1 MPGLI
6 IWNTVL
12 LNSSRNTG
20 ASQRIPGL
28 TSIQKLC
35 IFAPTPTPTQL
46 EHSLATPKTRLSKDT
61 IYILILFFR
70 TCFQFSLS
78 IGIFLEIIENKMFW
92 KCLQNFS
99 KFLSKCHDFWKRPH
113 QVVERWT
120 RLQTLL
126 KSLWRYSMYHIIYEL
141 RNETSVTNT
150 KLSLS

>member
-1 MPGLI
+1 MTSINSEIMLLYTHPHPQHN
-6 IWNTVL
+6 WNTAQPL
-12 LNSSRNTG
+12 LKRG
-20 ASQRIPGL
+20 
-28 TSIQKLC
+28 
-35 IFAPTPTPTQL
+35 F
-46 EHSLATPKTRLSKDT
+46 PKTQCT
-61 IYILILFFR
+61 FLFFR
-70 TCFQFSLS
+70 ACSQFSLS
-78 IGIFLEIIENKMFW
+78 IGIFLEIIESKMSR

-113 QVVERWT
+113 QVVKRWT